1 MRVKYNQSSVDY
13 IDQNF
18 KNQLTLA
25 DFSNKN
31 NTFLNE
37 NKEFYLE
44 IGPGKGNFIIQLA
57 S

>member
-31 NTFLNE
+31 NTFL
-37 NKEFYLE
+37 K
-44 IGPGKGNFIIQLA
+44 LA
-57 S
+57 L